1 LNRGQ
6 HDIKTFTSGTTS
18 KPKRLTRTVFLRMR
32 ETFATFRFLTSP
44 ALPSDAVED
53 LFATLSIH

>member
-1 LNRGQ
+1 
-6 HDIKTFTSGTTS
+6 
-18 KPKRLTRTVFLRMR
+18 MR

-44 ALPSDAVED
+44 ALPSDALED